1 MTYAIIIITSL
12 VSAVALRNGELMQR
26 LLLSPYLVFR
36 NRQWYRL
43 ITHALVHANYLHLI
57 VNMIVLLS
65 FGKAVESILRQLN
78 MEGVIGHPVL
88 HYLMLYLG
96 GAVVATLTTLKKFR
110 NDYSYQSVGA
120 SGAVSGM
127 IFFCI
132 FFYPLNKLYLMGIL
146 PIPGILFAVAY
157 LIYSNYISRK
167 GGDNI
172 NHDAH
177 FVGAVFG
184 FIYPLLISP
193 KLITVFL
200 KQLGLM

>member
-1 MTYAIIIITSL
+1 
-12 VSAVALRNGELMQR
+12 
-26 LLLSPYLVFR
+26 
-36 NRQWYRL
+36 
-43 ITHALVHANYLHLI
+43 
-57 VNMIVLLS
+57 
-65 FGKAVESILRQLN
+65 
-78 MEGVIGHPVL
+78 MEGVIGHPAL
-88 HYLMLYLG
+88 HFLMLYLG
-96 GAVVATLTTLKKFR
+96 GAVVCNLKTLIKFR
-110 NDYSYQSVGA
+110 NVLSFQSVGA

-157 LIYSNYISRK
+157 LIYSNYMSRK

-184 FIYPLLISP
+184 FIYPLLIS
-193 KLITVFL
+193 LN
-200 KQLGLM
+200 